1 MPTEIERLSRSG
13 AKILVFGPF
22 RLMPRLRLLLGHD
35 TPSRALDLPTALTER
50 PSLQPASY
58 VRAMHEP
65 RNGIEASASLL
76 ANFDLTISSDRR
88 YSQIEIEFERDVMAK
103 IDLARRAEIGRE
115 KRARTRMQIVD
126 AGLILFAE
134 RPPEALT
141 VDAIV
146 ESAGVAKGTFYYH
159 FQSVEE
165 LVAAVGAKLADTFD
179 ELLARSRLDQPD
191 PIERMCFAFTKFLE
205 KAISDPVWARLV
217 VRSAQ
222 APAGVRENLKADLAE
237 AIAEGRLAIE
247 DVELAADIVVGIW
260 LQVARGT
267 LERRAAPDLT
277 RQALQAALRALGV
290 PRGTGAADRGR
301 ASRRCKSPIGPK

>member
-1 MPTEIERLSRSG
+1 
-13 AKILVFGPF
+13 
-22 RLMPRLRLLLGHD
+22 
-35 TPSRALDLPTALTER
+35 
-50 PSLQPASY
+50 
-58 VRAMHEP
+58 
-65 RNGIEASASLL
+65 
-76 ANFDLTISSDRR
+76 
-88 YSQIEIEFERDVMAK
+88 MAK

-115 KRARTRMQIVD
+115 KRARTRVQIVD
-126 AGLILFAE
+126 AGLILLAE

-165 LVAAVGAKLADTFD
+165 LVAAAGAKLADTFD

-191 PIERMCFAFTKFLE
+191 PIGRMCFAFTKFLE
-205 KAISDPVWARLV
+205 KAINDPVWARLV

-222 APAGVRENLKADLAE
+222 APAGLVRENLKADLAE

-260 LQVARGT
+260 LQVTRGT

-277 RQALQAALRALGV
+277 RQALHAALRALGV
-290 PRGTGAADRGR
+290 LRRAGAAGRAR
-301 ASRRCKSPIGPK
+301 ASRRCKSPNGHSERAW